1 MTITID
7 LPPETEA
14 TLRRFAEAKGTKL
27 ENFLAT
33 LAQRWADENGV
44 ANEQPTLP
52 AEKTPEQRVAELRA
66 WVASHAH
73 ITAVADDSRESI
85 YEGRGE

>member
-1 MTITID
+1 MTVTID

-14 TLRRFAEAKGTKL
+14 KLRAQAASQGAKL
-27 ENFLAT
+27 EVYLGELAK
-33 LAQRWADENGV
+33 QWAGAARADLLSPG
-44 ANEQPTLP
+44 Q
-52 AEKTPEQRVAELRA
+52 KTPEQRVAEWRA
-66 WVASHAH
+66 FVASHQY